1 MGMGRRRFLAA
12 GAVAGAVAVV
22 AFDPIG
28 MRWTAQAAPGD
39 LRVPDLD
46 GELVTDP
53 TALAEAAE
61 DYGQIAHRTPRA
73 VLLPGSVRDV
83 AALVGFAH
91 RHRIA
96 VAVRGQGHSTFGQ
109 AQTAGVVIDSRPL
122 SAIAVSGRTALV
134 EAGAT
139 WGALIDAALPHGL
152 TPPVMT
158 DYVGLSVGGTLS
170 VGGIG
175 GASHHHGLQVD
186 TVSQLEV
193 VTGTGELVRC
203 RRGDRLFAAVLAGLG
218 QYGLITRAWLDLVP
232 APASARVYKVTYT
245 RLTDL
250 TTAQRTLVRDGRF
263 SYVEGQLAPVDGG
276 WAYILEAVAYH
287 DTPPDDAA
295 LLAGLPAGQVEIADM
310 PLRAWLNRVTD
321 LVDQIRPLKLPNP
334 WINLFLPDHATDRF
348 VASVLADLAPAE
360 VGGGPVLL
368 YPFPRKRLTAP
379 MLRVPNTDVVFLL
392 SILRSVPPDPA
403 FVNTLLADNRAMYEK
418 SLAIGA
424 TQYPIGSIP
433 AERGDWAR
441 HYGPRYPQAVLDKA
455 TYDPGRILTPG
466 QGVFG

>member
-1 MGMGRRRFLAA
+1 MGVGRRRFLA
-12 GAVAGAVAVV
+12 AGAVAVV

-28 MRWTAQAAPGD
+28 MRWAAQAAPGD
-39 LRVPDLD
+39 LSVPDLD

-53 TALAEAAE
+53 AALAEAAE
-61 DYGQIAHRTPRA
+61 DYGQIVHRTPRA

-83 AALVGFAH
+83 AALVRFAH

-122 SAIAVSGRTALV
+122 SAIAVSGRTAVV

-139 WGALIDAALPHGL
+139 WGAVIDAALQHGL

-158 DYVGLSVGGTLS
+158 DYVGLSVGGTLA

-175 GASHHHGLQVD
+175 GASQRDGLQVD
-186 TVSQLEV
+186 TVRQLEV

-232 APASARVYKVTYT
+232 AAASARVYKVTYT

-250 TTAQRTLVRDGRF
+250 TSAQRTVVGDGRF
-263 SYVEGQLAPVDGG
+263 SYVEGQVAPVDGG
-276 WAYILEAVAYH
+276 WAYVLEAVAYH

-295 LLAGLPAGQVEIADM
+295 LLAGLPPGQVEIADM

-334 WINLFLPDHATDRF
+334 WVNLFLPDRMTDRF
-348 VASVLADLAPAE
+348 VSAVLADLTPAE
-360 VGGGPVLL
+360 VGGGPILL

-379 MLRVPNTDVVFLL
+379 MLRVPDSEVVFLL
-392 SILRSVPPDPA
+392 SILRSVPPDDA
-403 FVNTLLADNRAMYEK
+403 VVRALLADNRALYEK
-418 SLAIGA
+418 AVAVGA

-433 AERGDWAR
+433 SESGDWPR
-441 HYGPRYPQAVLDKA
+441 HYGARYPQAVLDKA
-455 TYDPGRILTPG
+455 TYDPRRILTPG
-466 QGVFG
+466 QGIFE

>member
-1 MGMGRRRFLAA
+1 MGVGRRRFL
-12 GAVAGAVAVV
+12 VAGAVAVV

-28 MRWTAQAAPGD
+28 MRWAAQAAPGD

-61 DYGQIAHRTPRA
+61 DYGQIVHRTPRA

-83 AALVGFAH
+83 AALVRFAH

-122 SAIAVSGRTALV
+122 SAIAVSGRTAVV

-139 WGALIDAALPHGL
+139 WGAVIDAALAHGL

-175 GASHHHGLQVD
+175 GATQRHGLQVD
-186 TVSQLEV
+186 TVQQVEV

-232 APASARVYKVTYT
+232 APASARVYKVTYS

-250 TTAQRTLVRDGRF
+250 TSAQRTVVRDGRF
-263 SYVEGQLAPVDGG
+263 SYVEGQVAPVDGG
-276 WAYILEAVAYH
+276 WAYVLEAVAYH

-295 LLAGLPAGQVEIADM
+295 LLAGLPPGQVEIADM

-334 WINLFLPDHATDRF
+334 WVNLFLPDRATDRF
-348 VASVLADLAPAE
+348 VADVLADLTPAE
-360 VGGGPVLL
+360 VGGGPILL
-368 YPFPRKRLTAP
+368 YPFPRKRLTSP
-379 MLRVPNTDVVFLL
+379 MLRVPDGELVFLL
-392 SILRSVPPDPA
+392 SILRSVPPDDA
-403 FVNTLLADNRAMYEK
+403 LVRTLLADNRAMYEK
-418 SLAIGA
+418 AVAVGA

-433 AERGDWAR
+433 SETGDWQR
-441 HYGPRYPQAVLDKA
+441 HYGARYPQAVLDKA
-455 TYDPGRILTPG
+455 TYDPCRILTPG
-466 QGVFG
+466 QGIFR